1 MKNKNLIIAI
11 FIVVVLAQLF
21 VPAQMIYNQ
30 EDILKTGKIV
40 KFRCEPIDPY
50 DPFRGKYIT
59 LNFKESEIKVNNSK
73 DWKNNE
79 TVYAKIII
87 AKDGF
92 AKIESVSKT
101 EPTDNS
107 IYLKLKVDY
116 INNYNND
123 YTMELEFPFNRF
135 YMNEYKAKIAE
146 IVYAESTVDTT
157 KIAYALV
164 ATKNG
169 KAVIKDV
176 LIDNISIK
184 ELAKAKNNTNK

>member
-1 MKNKNLIIAI
+1 MKNKILIIAI
-11 FIVVVLAQLF
+11 FLVVVIAQLF

-30 EDILKTGKIV
+30 EDILKTGKTF
-40 KFRCEPIDPY
+40 KFQCEPIDPN

-59 LNFKESEIKVNNSK
+59 LNFKESEIRINNSK

-79 TVYAKIII
+79 TVYAKITT

-101 EPTDNS
+101 QPTDNS

-123 YTMELEFPFNRF
+123 YKMELEFPFNRF
-135 YMNEYKAKIAE
+135 YMNENKAKNAE
-146 IVYAESTVDTT
+146 IAYAEAVIDTT

-169 KAVIKDV
+169 EAVIKDV

-184 ELAKAKNNTNK
+184 VLAKAKNNTKK

>member
-1 MKNKNLIIAI
+1 MKNKNILIV
-11 FIVVVLAQLF
+11 FLFVVIAQLF
-21 VPAQMIYNQ
+21 VPSQMIYKQ
-30 EDILKTGKIV
+30 EDILNMGKIV
-40 KFRCEPIDPY
+40 KLQCEPIGPN

-59 LNFKESEIKVNNSK
+59 LNFKETEIKISNSK

-79 TVYAKIII
+79 TVYAKI
-87 AKDGF
+87 ATSKDGF

-116 INNYNND
+116 INNYNNKK
-123 YTMELEFPFNRF
+123 TMNLVFPFNRF
-135 YMNEYKAKIAE
+135 YMNENKSKNSE
-146 IVYAESTVDTT
+146 KVYAESTIDTT

-169 KAVIKDV
+169 QAVIKDV

-184 ELAKAKNNTNK
+184 